1 MTRPAAGRGPSGGAG
16 PTIRA
21 REDRAPLAIA
31 LILATYLCFTG
42 IDTAAKWLVEAG
54 LPVVQVVFV
63 RYLGHFVMVVA
74 LFAPTQGR
82 GLLRMRAPGLVLIR
96 GAMLL
101 CATFANF
108 TALQYLPLTVTN
120 SIFFISP
127 LLITALAALFLG
139 EMVGPRRWAAI
150 AIGLCGVLVV
160 TRPWGA
166 AFHPA
171 MFIALIPPTASAV
184 YTLVTRRLAGAENPD
199 TMQFYA
205 ALIPVCALLFF
216 AFDDWRWPEDGWS
229 WFAFMMIGFFG
240 WLGHQLFTLAH
251 RYAGASVLAPM
262 NYTQI
267 VAMSLSSW
275 LIFHQPPDRLT
286 MLGAAIIVGSGLY
299 VWLRE
304 RRIASP

>member
-1 MTRPAAGRGPSGGAG
+1 M
-16 PTIRA
+16 IRA
-21 REDRAPLAIA
+21 REDRPSFAIA
-31 LILATYLCFTG
+31 IILSAYLCFTG
-42 IDTAAKWLVEAG
+42 IDTAAKWLVESG
-54 LPVVQVVFV
+54 LPVVEVVFI
-63 RYLGHFVMVVA
+63 RYLGHLLMVVA
-74 LFAPTQGR
+74 LFAPTEGR
-82 GLLRMRAPGLVLIR
+82 ALFRMRAPGLVLIR
-96 GAMLL
+96 GVMLL

-127 LLITALAALFLG
+127 LVITALAALFLG

-150 AIGLCGVLVV
+150 VIGLFGVLVV

-171 MFIALIPPTASAV
+171 MFVALVPPTASAI
-184 YTLVTRRLAGAENPD
+184 YTLATRRLAGTESPD

-205 ALIPVCALLFF
+205 AVIPVLALIPF
-216 AFDDWRWPEDGWS
+216 AFDDWRWPSEGWG

-251 RYAGASVLAPM
+251 RYAGASVLAPL

-267 VAMSLSSW
+267 VVMSLSSW
-275 LIFHQPPDRLT
+275 LVFHQPPDRMT
-286 MLGAAIIVGSGLY
+286 ILGAAIIVASGIY

-304 RRIASP
+304 RRIVRP